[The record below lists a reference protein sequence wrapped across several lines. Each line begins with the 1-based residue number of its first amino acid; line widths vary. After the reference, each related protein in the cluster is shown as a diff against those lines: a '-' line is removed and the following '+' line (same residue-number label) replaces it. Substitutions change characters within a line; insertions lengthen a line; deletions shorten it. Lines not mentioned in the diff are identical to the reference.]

1 MFDLAREAFRDESDR
16 YDQLRNRALT
26 YLEMD
31 LFVVLIISGVAWV
44 SFERLGSVISLISL
58 FLGAAFSAI
67 SLVIALFVL
76 FPRKTY
82 WVIDL
87 KAFYQE
93 HRKTPLS
100 EAIEA
105 GITAFL
111 ENIKDNRTFRRSQGN
126 LLRLSILFLRGG
138 AVGLFIFIISS
149 VVI

>member
-1 MFDLAREAFRDESDR
+1 MFDLARESFQDESDR

-44 SFERLGSVISLISL
+44 SFERLGSVIPLISL
-58 FLGAAFSAI
+58 FLGVAFSAI

-82 WVIDL
+82 WFFELEV
-87 KAFYQE
+87 FYKE
-93 HRKTPLS
+93 YRKTPLS
-100 EAIEA
+100 EAIEE
-105 GITAFL
+105 GITTFL
-111 ENIKDNRTFRRSQGN
+111 DNIKDNRTFRRSQGN
-126 LLRLSILFLRGG
+126 LLRLSILFLIGG
-138 AVGLFIFIISS
+138 AIGLFIFIISS